1 MRPQLRI
8 NGYFHAKTARH
19 YHSREGAPSR
29 ARWIVTFS
37 RKPAFGYRTEGG
49 LLADLRRF
57 DHRIPEQAYSK
68 GACGLCEIAL
78 DIAQAK

>member
-8 NGYFHAKTARH
+8 NGYFHAKTALH
-19 YHSREGAPSR
+19 CHSREGAPSR

-37 RKPAFGYRTEGG
+37 RKPAFGYRTKGR
-49 LLADLRRF
+49 LLADLRRL

-68 GACGLCEIAL
+68 GSCGLCKLTL
-78 DIAQAK
+78 DIAQAQ